1 VRIFFV
7 GLQIVIIATL
17 ALAALVAIERSW
29 VLAASVFVAGGVRVF
44 ALRCVSLGL
53 RFWPKTIYAA
63 DLLFAGPL
71 LALLALDLAAGRRS
85 QEMGTAL
92 GLLVLPALS
101 AGLCARLAPR
111 RT

>member
-1 VRIFFV
+1 VKIFFV

-29 VLAASVFVAGGVRVF
+29 ALAASVFVAGGVRVF
-44 ALRCVSLGL
+44 ALRCVSLRL
-53 RFWPKTIYAA
+53 RFWPGTIYAA

-71 LALLALDLAAGRRS
+71 LVLLGLDLVAGHRS
-85 QEMGTAL
+85 QELGTAL

-101 AGLCARLAPR
+101 AWLAARISR
-111 RT
+111 QRS